1 MVAPGCNLPLGFWP
15 SGGLSA
21 KCIEPSRL
29 VCPTVATALAGTTTS
44 GLTEISTSACHWST
58 FIVPTLPT
66 TTSLI
71 ITGEFD
77 SIVETFG
84 ISTWYLTASGPR
96 PTAPGSGKEFRP
108 SKAHPDAVNA
118 RHDPAMITFFTRLPR
133 ALLLMCAAQIMMA
146 ASLRLAAG
154 VHWATPAERRAQAS
168 PGAACCPHSTEVRAT
183 QWGGPES
190 VRRGTT
196 PATEWRGPLPPGG
209 RTPAGPGGGPPPA
222 GGGGA

>member
-77 SIVETFG
+77 SIVATFG
-84 ISTWYLTASGPR
+84 TSTWYLTASGPR

-108 SKAHPDAVNA
+108 WKAHPDAVNTT
-118 RHDPAMITFFTRLPR
+118 HDPTVTRFFTRLR
-133 ALLLMCAAQIMMA
+133 CIMMA
-146 ASLRLAAG
+146 ASLRPAAG
-154 VHWATPAERRAQAS
+154 VHWARPAERRAPAS
-168 PGAACCPHSTEVRAT
+168 PEAACRPRSAGAPEAL
-183 QWGGPES
+183 WAAPES

-196 PATEWRGPLPPGG
+196 QATEWRVPLH
-209 RTPAGPGGGPPPA
+209 RA
-222 GGGGA
+222 